1 MSGNE
6 LQFAWLS
13 DARLAAHALS
23 PMPVWLWSADAT
35 RVLWANP
42 TAAAIFDAASPG
54 ALASRRFDPQ
64 HVSAAQILRMAGTLP
79 HGGAPRLER
88 LRGFGASVGGT
99 LMCYCSRIALADNS
113 AGILVVSTER
123 SAKEL
128 SLPER
133 TRRVLADFERPA
145 AIFTA
150 DGELI
155 DATASARKRMAD
167 NRDLIA
173 LGAEKLAREVSRNG
187 KAEGAIPAGAV
198 TLLKLGAGATV
209 TLLVVFEAEVSS
221 SHAGTRASEAAAAIA
236 ASSAPNRAA
245 PEPRTRQVPFRF
257 VWRMDAAT
265 RFTHGTQEF
274 AQLIGPKTA
283 AVLDRTWAEIADA
296 LKLDSE
302 GRIASALASRE
313 TWSGIV
319 VHWPVDDSSE
329 RVAID
334 MSGLPVFDNERQFSG
349 YRGFGICRDVDRL
362 TQRENKPSAVKADQ
376 PEGKVLP
383 FPSPP
388 PPPPVAPAEPAP
400 SLSAGEH
407 SAFQELARELSA
419 RLKNPTKSKT
429 AEASA
434 ESLVA
439 PVPAEPLAA
448 PVPAEPPKAARNG
461 DAARDTIEGR
471 PILDRLP
478 IGLLVYRLNN
488 LIYANRAFLDWTGY
502 PTLDALTEAG

>member
-1 MSGNE
+1 MSGTE
-6 LQFAWLS
+6 FQFAWLS

-35 RVLWANP
+35 RILWANP

-54 ALASRRFDPQ
+54 ALAPLQFDPQ
-64 HVSAAQILRMAGTLP
+64 HASAAQILRLAGTLP
-79 HGGAPRLER
+79 QGGAPRLER
-88 LRGFGASVGGT
+88 LRGFGASFGGT
-99 LMCYCSRIALADNS
+99 LICLCSRIVLDDNS

-123 SAKEL
+123 AAKDL

-133 TRRVLADFERPA
+133 ARRLLADFERPA

-155 DATASARKRMAD
+155 DATPSARARLAS

-173 LGAEKLAREVSRNG
+173 LGAEKLAREASRNG
-187 KAEGAIPAGAV
+187 KAEGAIAAGPI
-198 TLLKLGAGATV
+198 TMLRLGAGATV
-209 TLLVVFEAEVSS
+209 TLLVAFEADASS
-221 SHAGTRASEAAAAIA
+221 SHAGARASEAAAAIA

-245 PEPRTRQVPFRF
+245 PEPRARQLPFRF
-257 VWRMDAAT
+257 VWQMDAAT
-265 RFTHGTQEF
+265 RFTLGAQEF

-296 LKLDSE
+296 LKLDRE
-302 GRIASALASRE
+302 GRIASALASRD

-319 VHWPVDDSSE
+319 VLWPVDDTPE
-329 RVAID
+329 RVAIE
-334 MSGLPVFDNERQFSG
+334 MSGLPVFDSERQFAG

-362 TQRENKPSAVKADQ
+362 AELEGKRSAAKADQ
-376 PEGKVLP
+376 PAAKVLA

-388 PPPPVAPAEPAP
+388 PPPAEPTP

-419 RLKNPTKSKT
+419 RLKNPVKS
-429 AEASA
+429 SA
-434 ESLVA
+434 RRGAGRTLCRA
-439 PVPAEPLAA
+439 G
-448 PVPAEPPKAARNG
+448 AAR
-461 DAARDTIEGR
+461 AAQI
-471 PILDRLP
+471 
-478 IGLLVYRLNN
+478 
-488 LIYANRAFLDWTGY
+488 
-502 PTLDALTEAG
+502 